1 MTAPLSG
8 QDALLATKLHVPEP
22 HGFVQRRLP
31 IAWVGLDDGDSDSA
45 RFWRYAVAEFETLVW
60 TLLSV

>member
-22 HGFVQRRLP
+22 HGFVQRRRL
-31 IAWVGLDDGDSDSA
+31 AQALDDGLA
-45 RFWRYAVAEFETLVW
+45 KGRV
-60 TLLSV
+60 SVFAPAGSSKSTPLAD